1 MDRKSLIIVIL
12 CVVMAGLIVGS
23 WAMRQ
28 LTIRDNTI
36 AILNYHLGQLRQQQ
50 QPMVVQEAPVV
61 QETSQSEN

>member
-1 MDRKSLIIVIL
+1 MKNVIITIL